1 MDSAALT
8 SDEADFTPL
17 EDAPSLARS
26 DPGRLPTCGGVS
38 SAIALLP
45 RDEPGPG
52 VGRDPERAGKCSDW
66 PTSSS
71 FPSTRREGR
80 FPVKTVFVG
89 LSKREAEGRRAFSAF
104 STNPSPA
111 RRRFTFTSR
120 DASPLM
126 TDP

>member
-1 MDSAALT
+1 MAERSAAVCFSRRAATARMDSAALT

-17 EDAPSLARS
+17 EDAPTLARS

-66 PTSSS
+66 PTSS
-71 FPSTRREGR
+71 
-80 FPVKTVFVG
+80 
-89 LSKREAEGRRAFSAF
+89 
-104 STNPSPA
+104 
-111 RRRFTFTSR
+111 
-120 DASPLM
+120 
-126 TDP
+126 